1 VNGPLLQLVANRR
14 GFGVKFSPF
23 RQRPGSN
30 ITTLTAQARD

>member
-1 VNGPLLQLVANRR
+1 VARDAQPT
-14 GFGVKFSPF
+14 GFGVEFTPF